1 MRAMAALH
9 AADLLVAPPAR
20 YPDLHAALFAAYAC
34 VHLGCAYLAALYAQ
48 WRLAA
53 TEPPHTPFDDARADV
68 PLLSGAKEE

>member
-1 MRAMAALH
+1 MYASTPPSRRSAA
-9 AADLLVAPPAR
+9 ARRPAR

>member
-1 MRAMAALH
+1 MTPSVTPEDLSDLEGKIAALLNAH
-9 AADLLVAPPAR
+9 ASETHQIELRV
-20 YPDLHAALFAAYAC
+20 
-34 VHLGCAYLAALYAQ
+34 GCAYLAALYAQ